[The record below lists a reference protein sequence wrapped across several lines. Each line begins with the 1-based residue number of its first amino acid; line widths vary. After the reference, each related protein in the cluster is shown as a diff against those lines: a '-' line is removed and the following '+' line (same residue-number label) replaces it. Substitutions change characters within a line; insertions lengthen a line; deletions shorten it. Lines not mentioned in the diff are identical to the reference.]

1 MLDRTRCWEAAP
13 RMVSQTTTLLTTQRT
28 QTILILLILTILWTA
43 LDLLT
48 QKKSP
53 WTLWR
58 IAKDLITIKQP
69 MILTRQIST
78 T

>member
-1 MLDRTRCWEAAP
+1 MLDRTRCWEAVP
-13 RMVSQTTTLLTTQRT
+13 RMASQTTTLLTTQRT

-58 IAKDLITIKQP
+58 IAKDLITIKQA

>member
-1 MLDRTRCWEAAP
+1 MLDRARCWEAAP
-13 RMVSQTTTLLTTQRT
+13 RMASQTTTLLTTQRT